1 MAKTIDQLSQQN
13 QILYNKISQLQEEKS
28 KMRKDFTEELISYKS
43 SIQSKLKMENQ
54 QVLTNNEKVS
64 VSLFNALE
72 GIDNETLKIVND
84 KIVEVKDQAENKITK
99 IKLAAEEM
107 QDKINAYRKLDSKLH
122 MLMEFDVRDIINAL
136 PKIKP
141 NVQDVFYLFV

>member
-1 MAKTIDQLSQQN
+1 
-13 QILYNKISQLQEEKS
+13 
-28 KMRKDFTEELISYKS
+28 MRKDFTEELISYKS

-54 QVLTNNEKVS
+54 QVLTTNEKVS

-99 IKLAAEEM
+99 IKIAAEEM

-141 NVQDVFYLFV
+141 NV